1 MTVYSPEMIVLP
13 IETGVL
19 IITESNE
26 LRLLMLGSVIVTVVE
41 FAIVEKFGAA
51 FDMTCC
57 GVTATNEP
65 LVITFRLPVVP
76 ANKCFAPFK
85 SCHAWKSRGV
95 PEIENA

>member
-1 MTVYSPEMIVLP
+1 MTELP
-13 IETGVL
+13 TDTGVL

-26 LRLLMLGSVIVTVVE
+26 LTFVMFGSEIVTVVE
-41 FAIVEKFGAA
+41 LAIVEKFGAVL
-51 FDMTCC
+51 DMTCC

-65 LVITFRLPVVP
+65 PVMTLRLPVVP